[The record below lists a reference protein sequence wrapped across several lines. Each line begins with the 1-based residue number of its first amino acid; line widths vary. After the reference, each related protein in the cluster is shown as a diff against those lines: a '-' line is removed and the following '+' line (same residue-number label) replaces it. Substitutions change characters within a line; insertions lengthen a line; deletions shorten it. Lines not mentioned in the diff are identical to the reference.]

1 MLTLNPKDF
10 SERENYKLLTSSIIP
25 RPVAFV
31 TSIGENGVVNGAP
44 FSYFNIVSS
53 NPPMISLAIQ
63 RKNGKIKDT
72 ARNINQNKEFVV
84 HIVDE
89 ENVKKI
95 NETAA
100 SLPANESEITHA
112 QLTLANSNIISVPGI
127 TEAKIRFECTLNQTI
142 ELGDGEKV
150 GTDLLIGDVVQYHI
164 APSIYKATQIDPKA
178 LGAVSRLAGSNYA
191 TIGDLFSIVRPK

>member
-1 MLTLNPKDF
+1 MLTLNPNDF

-31 TSIGENGVVNGAP
+31 TSVGEDGIVNGAP

-53 NPPMISLAIQ
+53 NPPMISLSIQ
-63 RKNGKIKDT
+63 RRNGKIKDT
-72 ARNINQNKEFVV
+72 ARNIKQKKEFVV

-100 SLPANESEITHA
+100 SLPAYESEITHA
-112 QLTLANSNIISVPGI
+112 QLTLANSKIISVPGI
-127 TEAKIRFECTLNQTI
+127 TEAKVRFECTLKQTI
-142 ELGDGEKV
+142 ELGNGEKV
-150 GTDLLIGDVVQYHI
+150 GTDLLIGNVVHYHI
-164 APSIYKATQIDPKA
+164 DPTIYKASQIDPKS

-191 TIGDLFSIVRPK
+191 TIGDLFSIDRPK